1 MIPEEQ
7 WNAMEAEQQANA
19 WWNELD
25 GMITR
30 AMDDLGYS
38 ADNEDTIVI
47 SGLTTIVAE
56 RTAVTP

>member
-1 MIPEEQ
+1 MIPEDL
-7 WNAMEAEQQANA
+7 WNSMSAEQQANA

-25 GMITR
+25 GMITV
-30 AMDDLGYS
+30 AMDDLVYS

-56 RTAVTP
+56 RIAVTP

>member
-7 WNAMEAEQQANA
+7 WNSMNSEQQANA

-25 GMITR
+25 GMITV
-30 AMDDLGYS
+30 AMDDLVYS

-56 RTAVTP
+56 RIAVTP

>member
-7 WNAMEAEQQANA
+7 WNSMDAEQQANA

-25 GMITR
+25 SMITR
-30 AMDDLGYS
+30 AMDDLVYS